1 MARYLAV
8 RLLHAAVTVWAA
20 FTLSFLMLYLLPGD
34 PVTIMLDGEGGAS
47 SVSPAQVAALRSAYG
62 FDKPVLTQYLDR
74 LWAAL
79 HGDFG
84 TSLETGDTV
93 LHTFAVA
100 LPQTLALAGAGLLLA
115 SVLGLGTALVA
126 TATRSRRLSRLLL
139 AAPSLG
145 VSLPQFAVGLVLL
158 QLLSF
163 QWRLLPAFGDPDGV
177 GLILPAL
184 TLALPTAS
192 VLAQVFAQSLADALE
207 EPYVTT
213 ARAKGAGR
221 ARVQLRHAARNAALP
236 LLSLG
241 GLVAGNLLAGS
252 VVVETVFSRDGFGQ
266 ITAAA
271 VASKDIPVVQGAVV
285 IGALV
290 FATVS
295 LAVDL
300 VNPLLDP
307 RLARTGAVRA
317 GQGRSSRR
325 WLRPRST

>member
-8 RLLHAAVTVWAA
+8 RLLHAVVTVWAA

-34 PVTIMLDGEGGAS
+34 PVTIMLGGAGGS
-47 SVSPAQVAALRSAYG
+47 GDASPAQVAALRSAYG
-62 FDKPVLTQYLDR
+62 FDKPVPTQYADR

-84 TSLETGDTV
+84 TSLQTGDTV
-93 LHTFAVA
+93 AHTFATAV
-100 LPQTLALAGAGLLLA
+100 PQTLALAGAALLLA
-115 SVLGLGTALVA
+115 AVLGLGTALVA
-126 TATRSRRLSRLLL
+126 TATHSARLSRLLL
-139 AAPSLG
+139 TAPSVG

-163 QWRLLPAFGDPDGV
+163 HWRLLPAFGDPTGL
-177 GLILPAL
+177 GLILPAV

-192 VLAQVFAQSLADALE
+192 VLAQVFAQSLADALD

-221 ARVQLRHAARNAALP
+221 ARVQLRHAACNAALP

-252 VVVETVFSRDGFGQ
+252 VVVETVFSRDGFGR

-271 VASKDIPVVQGAVV
+271 VAAKDIPVVQGAVV
-285 IGALV
+285 VGAVV
-290 FATVS
+290 FAAVN

-307 RLARTGAVRA
+307 RLAQRARRTPE
-317 GQGRSSRR
+317 RSSRR
-325 WLRPRST
+325 WLRARST